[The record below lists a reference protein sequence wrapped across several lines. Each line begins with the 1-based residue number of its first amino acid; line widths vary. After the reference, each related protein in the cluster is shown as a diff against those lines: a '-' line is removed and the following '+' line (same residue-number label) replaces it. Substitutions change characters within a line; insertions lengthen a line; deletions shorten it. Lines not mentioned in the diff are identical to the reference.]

1 MEDITRHTPAPLKG
15 TLTAEKCPQTTK
27 SASISQTCEDGRRI
41 MENISCRPPA
51 PLKST
56 LIPEKRHASLA
67 NFFVGMP
74 TFVWLVVF
82 YALPV
87 LIMFV
92 LAFKPVNSRGGIGD
106 GWTLQTIR
114 ELGDPSY
121 PAIIWRTIWQSVV
134 STAISIIIAVP
145 ISYQLARM
153 NKRMRN
159 LCLLLIV
166 VPFWTNFLI
175 RIYTWKVFLHPQ
187 GAFKYILVQLGLADS
202 NTTLLY
208 NKWAVLAVM
217 VYTYLPYAILP
228 IYAVAEKFDF
238 SLLEAAKD
246 LGASSFYG
254 FRRVFLP
261 SIANGIW
268 VAVMVVL
275 IPALGAYL
283 IPSIVGG
290 PTSQLLGDKIY
301 ERAINN
307 MNRPHASALSAL
319 LMLGVF
325 LPFLIGF
332 TVQKIR
338 KCVARKAG
346 PLDGEATK

>member
-1 MEDITRHTPAPLKG
+1 METQPRHTPAPSQG
-15 TLTAEKCPQTTK
+15 APSAEKRR
-27 SASISQTCEDGRRI
+27 ASFV
-41 MENISCRPPA
+41 NV
-51 PLKST
+51 L
-56 LIPEKRHASLA
+56 
-67 NFFVGMP
+67 VGMP

-87 LIMFV
+87 LIMFL
-92 LAFKPVNSRGGIGD
+92 LAFKPVNFHGGIGD

-114 ELGDPSY
+114 ELSNPSY
-121 PAIIWRTIWQSVV
+121 PEIIWRTVWQGIA
-134 STAISIIIAVP
+134 STAICIVIAVP
-145 ISYQLARM
+145 ISYHLARM
-153 NKRMRN
+153 EKRMRN

-175 RIYTWKVFLHPQ
+175 RIYTWKVFLHPD
-187 GAFKYILVQLGLADS
+187 GTFKHILMFFGLADS

-208 NKWAVLAVM
+208 NQWAVLAVM

-238 SLLEAAKD
+238 SLLDAAKD

-261 SIANGIW
+261 SISNGIW
-268 VAVMVVL
+268 TAIMVVL

-283 IPSIVGG
+283 IPNLVGG
-290 PTSQLLGDKIY
+290 PTSELLGDKIAQ
-301 ERAINN
+301 RVFVDRNL
-307 MNRPHASALSAL
+307 PHASALSAL

-325 LPFLIGF
+325 LPFLLGYA
-332 TVQKIR
+332 VQKIR
-338 KCVARKAG
+338 KCFVHKENNAES
-346 PLDGEATK
+346 LQGEAAK